1 MVCNIVK
8 RIGFKRMLSYA
19 RLYNR
24 YVIASIVYGLHDKKG
39 QEALDVGNEGQQK
52 GQRGAGLK
60 SSSGVAYFRPAAS
73 RSRAALSVFS
83 HGKCSRPK

>member
-39 QEALDVGNEGQQK
+39 QEALDVGN
-52 GQRGAGLK
+52 
-60 SSSGVAYFRPAAS
+60 
-73 RSRAALSVFS
+73 
-83 HGKCSRPK
+83 

>member
-8 RIGFKRMLSYA
+8 RTGFKRMLSYA

-60 SSSGVAYFRPAAS
+60 SSIGVAYFRPAAS

>member
-8 RIGFKRMLSYA
+8 RIGVNRKLSYA

-24 YVIASIVYGLHDKKG
+24 YVIASIIYGLHDKKG

-60 SSSGVAYFRPAAS
+60 
-73 RSRAALSVFS
+73 
-83 HGKCSRPK
+83 